1 MPRTAL
7 RARSGL
13 AVTLCMRNSPLIL
26 IVDDDQGFL
35 EIVAT
40 KLKRT
45 GYLVAEAHDG
55 AEAVEK
61 AVNLKPDLILMDV
74 NMPNENGTEA
84 VLDILESPETK
95 GIKVAFLTNQSE
107 PWPGFKGRQVKE
119 ETTEVAKELGAVDFF
134 NKGDDLDKMTERIK
148 EILKK

>member
-1 MPRTAL
+1 
-7 RARSGL
+7 
-13 AVTLCMRNSPLIL
+13 MRNQPLIL
-26 IVDDDQGFL
+26 IVDDDPGFL
-35 EIVAT
+35 EIAST
-40 KLKRT
+40 KLKRN
-45 GYLVAEAHDG
+45 GFLVAEAHDG

-107 PWPGFKGRQVKE
+107 PWPAFKGRQIQG
-119 ETTEVAKELGAVDFF
+119 ETAEVAKELGAVDFF
-134 NKGDDLDKMTERIK
+134 NKSDDLDKMTEGVK